1 VKVRY
6 AEKPFTMNGRNYEI
20 GTLVV
25 LKTSNLDNW
34 SDITKSVCGSLNIEA
49 VAVNTG
55 YAEKGADFGSPDVA
69 IINHAPRVAMLTGEY
84 VAALSAGEVWSFFD
98 QQLNYPITQLTYAQ
112 LSRIDLD
119 RYDVLIAPDGQYRDL
134 NSKSNT
140 DKLQAFVRKGGV
152 LIALENA
159 ASTLA
164 ANADWGIRIKE
175 NAKEEKASVQ
185 NLLKYEDREKEAL
198 KSSIPG
204 AIYKTYMDETH
215 PLGFGTNGTYFSLKQ
230 DVVLYEPSNSAWNV
244 GSFKKDSYIT
254 GFAGVKAKAA
264 LEEGVLLGVKQI
276 GAGKVIYMADDP
288 IFRNFWEGGKLILTN
303 AVFFHGK

>member
-1 VKVRY
+1 
-6 AEKPFTMNGRNYEI
+6 
-20 GTLVV
+20 
-25 LKTSNLDNW
+25 
-34 SDITKSVCGSLNIEA
+34 
-49 VAVNTG
+49 
-55 YAEKGADFGSPDVA
+55 
-69 IINHAPRVAMLTGEY
+69 
-84 VAALSAGEVWSFFD
+84 
-98 QQLNYPITQLTYAQ
+98 
-112 LSRIDLD
+112 
-119 RYDVLIAPDGQYRDL
+119 
-134 NSKSNT
+134 
-140 DKLQAFVRKGGV
+140 
-152 LIALENA
+152 
-159 ASTLA
+159 
-164 ANADWGIRIKE
+164 
-175 NAKEEKASVQ
+175 VQ
-185 NLLKYEDREKEAL
+185 NILKYADREKESL

-276 GAGKVIYMADDP
+276 GAGKIVYMADDP